1 MRTFSDYKPQT
12 PEEEDA
18 YQYGFV
24 DGIARSLAMQAKIRL
39 KRVQEDDP
47 HFAGVLQ
54 EFLWQ
59 IGYDQI
65 DLVLEFIEEIAVCL
79 PKE

>member
-1 MRTFSDYKPQT
+1 MRTYSDYKPQT

-18 YQYGFV
+18 YQYGFI
-24 DGIARSLAMQAKIRL
+24 DGVARSLEMQARIRL
-39 KRVQEDDP
+39 KRVQEEDP
-47 HFAGVLQ
+47 HFAGILQ
-54 EFLWQ
+54 EFLSE

-65 DLVLEFIEEIAVCL
+65 NLVLEFIEEIAICL

>member
-1 MRTFSDYKPQT
+1 MHTFSDYKPQT

-18 YQYGFV
+18 YQTGFV
-24 DGIARSLAMQAKIRL
+24 DGVARTIEMQARIRR
-39 KRVQEDDP
+39 KSVQEEDP

-54 EFLWQ
+54 EFLWR

-65 DLVLEFIEEIAVCL
+65 DLVLDFIEEIAVCL

>member
-12 PEEEDA
+12 PEEDDA

-24 DGIARSLAMQAKIRL
+24 DGVARTFEMQAKIHI
-39 KRVQEDDP
+39 KNIQEEDP
-47 HFAGVLQ
+47 HFAGVLR
-54 EFLWQ
+54 EFLWE

-65 DLVLEFIEEIAVCL
+65 NLVLEFIEEIAVCL